1 MHTCNTLHYQD
12 AEHFPIIPV
21 SSPVLLPSW
30 SLLTPN
36 PMDLLLS
43 LDCFT
48 VPHNCSHLACTLV
61 SSFTQ
66 GVFKFHLC
74 VCDSVSHSF

>member
-1 MHTCNTLHYQD
+1 MNFGKIMHTYNTLHYQD
-12 AEHFPIIPV
+12 AEHFPILPE

-43 LDCFT
+43 LDCFA
-48 VPHNCSHLACTLV
+48 VPHN
-61 SSFTQ
+61 
-66 GVFKFHLC
+66 
-74 VCDSVSHSF
+74 